1 MHAMHAAQAAMA
13 VLASE
18 DMRATAMGRL
28 SLSYGVGMVLGSY
41 AGGAI
46 SAATSNQTSAIV
58 AALLSFSV
66 LPINWFT
73 LRSDAPSSKSNQAIE
88 KAPSSIDLYKICPST
103 VGFGVV
109 SASQYVFRGPAPRP
123 KDIGLV
129 MSVGGVV
136 SIVANG
142 VLLQFFLSRWSERS
156 VIFGSS
162 VVIALSFVLYAHLPI
177 GEGALAV
184 LMALTVPLMG
194 ASAIANTVL
203 SSQMSKGAKNED
215 RATAIGLSHASR
227 SACGLVAPTLGAIVL
242 QDYGFQALGYTCA
255 IATVISI
262 ACSTKPRPSA

>member
-28 SLSYGVGMVLGSY
+28 SLSYGVGMPLFSPF
-41 AGGAI
+41 
-46 SAATSNQTSAIV
+46 
-58 AALLSFSV
+58 LSF
-66 LPINWFT
+66 
-73 LRSDAPSSKSNQAIE
+73 
-88 KAPSSIDLYKICPST
+88 PST
-103 VGFGVV
+103 GSRCVATRHRPSRIKRLKKLHHPLTCTRSVRFQRSCAKS
-109 SASQYVFRGPAPRP
+109 SAL
-123 KDIGLV
+123 DIGLV

>member
-1 MHAMHAAQAAMA
+1 
-13 VLASE
+13 
-18 DMRATAMGRL
+18 
-28 SLSYGVGMVLGSY
+28 
-41 AGGAI
+41 I

-73 LRSDAPSSKSNQAIE
+73 LRSDAPSSKPNQAIE
-88 KAPSSIDLYKICPST
+88 KAPSSIDLYKIWEVLRQPLVWHTVAVQVLLGLALSVHRST
-103 VGFGVV
+103 FSEVLRQVIALG
-109 SASQYVFRGPAPRP
+109 P

-177 GEGALAV
+177 GEGALPV

-194 ASAIANTVL
+194 ASAIAYTVL

-242 QDYGFQALGYTCA
+242 QVYGFQALGYTCA
-255 IATVISI
+255 IATAISI
-262 ACSTKPRPSA
+262 AYAALNHAPAPSQTNKKLN

>member
-1 MHAMHAAQAAMA
+1 MSSSLALGGNILIYAFSFWLTQP
-13 VLASE
+13 VLPFLLKELSADSLLFS
-18 DMRATAMGRL
+18 RFQTFCSFLQLLGGPLAGRFQRSCAKSSALVRPL
-28 SLSYGVGMVLGSY
+28 SGFCDPEVVLG
-41 AGGAI
+41 
-46 SAATSNQTSAIV
+46 
-58 AALLSFSV
+58 
-66 LPINWFT
+66 
-73 LRSDAPSSKSNQAIE
+73 
-88 KAPSSIDLYKICPST
+88 
-103 VGFGVV
+103 
-109 SASQYVFRGPAPRP
+109 P

-194 ASAIANTVL
+194 ASAIAYTVL

-262 ACSTKPRPSA
+262 AYAALNHAPAPSHTNKKLN